1 MRLLACPVC
10 GAGVELEAAA
20 GRARSLRCPAG
31 HVVDVARQG
40 TVNLLGGRRGP
51 GTGDTAEMVAAR
63 ERFLADGHYAPVAD
77 AVAEAALCG
86 MRAGPGS
93 VPAGPPAVVDVGAG
107 TGWYLARVL
116 DALAAAGTPSV
127 GLALDLSPHAVRRA
141 ARAHPCVGAA
151 VADTWMRLPVRDGVA
166 AVVLDVFAPRNPA
179 EIARVLR
186 PGGALV
192 VVTPLPEHLGE
203 LRAALGL
210 LDVEPEKQERLASG
224 LADRFSPAAASDVTA
239 RLALTRDEVAD
250 LVGMG
255 PSARHGDAD
264 RPRALAG
271 LDEPVPVTVAVRV
284 ASYCRQE

>member
-1 MRLLACPVC
+1 
-10 GAGVELEAAA
+10 
-20 GRARSLRCPAG
+20 
-31 HVVDVARQG
+31 
-40 TVNLLGGRRGP
+40 
-51 GTGDTAEMVAAR
+51 MVAAR
-63 ERFLADGHYAPVAD
+63 ERFLSGSHYAPVAD
-77 AVAEAALCG
+77 AVAAATV
-86 MRAGPGS
+86 RAVRATPGP
-93 VPAGPPAVVDVGAG
+93 VPPGQPAVVDVGAG

-141 ARAHPCVGAA
+141 ARAHPRAGAA
-151 VADTWMRLPVRDGVA
+151 VADAWTRLPVRDGVA

-210 LDVEPEKQERLASG
+210 LDVEPEKQERLATA
-224 LADRFSPAAASDVTA
+224 LADRFSPAGASDVTA
-239 RLALTRDEVAD
+239 RLALTRGEVAD

-264 RPRALAG
+264 RCAALEG

-284 ASYCRQE
+284 AGYRRRE